1 MTRKY
6 NNGLWTQSRFQSFIK
21 SALRST
27 SVKWPPRYTVLN
39 EAFTEAKTNKAT
51 GRKAKHFRCNR
62 CNGEFV
68 QKDVQVNHIIPVV
81 PLSGFTTWD
90 EVVDRL
96 FCEKDGLEVLC
107 KPCHKEVTK
116 EENDSRKINNA
127 KRKSS

>member
-21 SALRST
+21 SALRSA

-39 EAFTEAKTNKAT
+39 EAFTGTKTNKAT

-62 CNGEFV
+62 CKGEFV

-96 FCEKDGLEVLC
+96 FCEKEGLEVLC

-116 EENDSRKINNA
+116 EENDSRKI
-127 KRKSS
+127 K